1 MQNNGQN
8 DKDLFSDLKEFK
20 SRAIIFYNGDD
31 STDDDLIKIMQD
43 LRDFHERIEQWFLQP
58 EQPTKGR
65 LKIV

>member
-31 STDDDLIKIMQD
+31 PTDDDLIKIMQD
-43 LRDFHERIEQWFLQP
+43 LRDFHERIERWFKKP

-65 LKIV
+65 LKI